1 MPQLVHEDS
10 NLRPD
15 LSTILDQYRPMT
27 RLLSAAD
34 LKWLGNRGYYR
45 LARFRK
51 ERAAI
56 YFQYLGDLRRDLRA
70 LNVWEV
76 SGAATSFIEQDCASW
91 LMYRTLFRL
100 ALEGVLYYI
109 GIERRQN
116 RRIESCFDELRV
128 LLSAAA

>member
-1 MPQLVHEDS
+1 MPQLVHGDS

-45 LARFRK
+45 LSRFRK

-56 YFQYLGDLRRDLRA
+56 YFRYLVDLRRDLRA
-70 LNVWEV
+70 LSVWEA
-76 SGAATSFIEQDCASW
+76 SGAAISFIEQDCASW
-91 LMYRTLFRL
+91 LMSRTLFRL

-116 RRIESCFDELRV
+116 RLIESCFDELRV